1 MVRLDNERFSV
12 DIHVEPLAAK
22 DDCEHLTFNV
32 GVSLFA
38 ITKGLAG
45 KGDGLLVLNENGA
58 ESSAG
63 GVDLDDTLSL
73 WVEVRK
79 GHFTTDERLRR
90 FKRCVV
96 KVRPDV
102 LGVLL
107 H

>member
-1 MVRLDNERFSV
+1 M
-12 DIHVEPLAAK
+12 EPLAAE

-32 GVSLFA
+32 SVSLFA

-45 KGDGLLVLNENGA
+45 KRDGLPVLNENSA

-79 GHFTTDERLRR
+79 GHFTTDETSSLQTLRPSSLDHAGLR
-90 FKRCVV
+90 FAATG
-96 KVRPDV
+96 
-102 LGVLL
+102 LE
-107 H
+107 

>member
-1 MVRLDNERFSV
+1 M
-12 DIHVEPLAAK
+12 EPLAAE

-45 KGDGLLVLNENGA
+45 KRDGLLVLNENSA

-63 GVDLDDTLSL
+63 GVDLDDTLSP

-79 GHFTTDERLRR
+79 GHFTTDETSSLQTLRCEIPPR
-90 FKRCVV
+90 
-96 KVRPDV
+96 
-102 LGVLL
+102 
-107 H
+107 

>member
-1 MVRLDNERFSV
+1 MWNLSQPKTTASISRSM
-12 DIHVEPLAAK
+12 LAYRG
-22 DDCEHLTFNV
+22 LQ
-32 GVSLFA
+32 SLSDL
-38 ITKGLAG
+38 LAFL
-45 KGDGLLVLNENGA
+45 KRDGLPVLNENSA

-96 KVRPDV
+96 RFRPDE

>member
-12 DIHVEPLAAK
+12 DIHVEPLAAE

-38 ITKGLAG
+38 LTKGLAG
-45 KGDGLLVLNENGA
+45 KRDGLPVLNENGA

-96 KVRPDV
+96 RFRPDE